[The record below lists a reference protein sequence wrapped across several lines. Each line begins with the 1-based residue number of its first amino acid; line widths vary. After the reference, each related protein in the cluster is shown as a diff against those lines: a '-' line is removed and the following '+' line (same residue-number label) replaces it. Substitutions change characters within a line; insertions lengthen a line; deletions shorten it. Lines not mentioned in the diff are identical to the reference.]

1 VLLALATS
9 QATASET
16 SAPLVRLA
24 DIAPGIRSEIRYA
37 GPDNFTGARVP
48 GYDAAECLLRRPVA
62 EALARVAEDLA
73 AREPP
78 LALIVYD
85 CYRPERAVAAFAAWT
100 RDASPGDMSYFPR
113 LAKRDLFR
121 SGYIAARSG
130 HSRGIAVDL
139 TLALARDA
147 GLERAA
153 TLSATPAPCTAE
165 KRARTNDHGVDMGTG
180 FDCFDELSHAGHG
193 GLTAEQARWRRVLAG
208 AMARRGFKGYA
219 REWWHYSYPTADDG
233 RSFDVPVGAR

>member
-73 AREPP
+73 ARQPP

-85 CYRPERAVAAFAAWT
+85 
-100 RDASPGDMSYFPR
+100 
-113 LAKRDLFR
+113 
-121 SGYIAARSG
+121 
-130 HSRGIAVDL
+130 
-139 TLALARDA
+139 
-147 GLERAA
+147 
-153 TLSATPAPCTAE
+153 
-165 KRARTNDHGVDMGTG
+165 
-180 FDCFDELSHAGHG
+180 
-193 GLTAEQARWRRVLAG
+193 
-208 AMARRGFKGYA
+208 
-219 REWWHYSYPTADDG
+219 
-233 RSFDVPVGAR
+233 